1 MSGCALSRVEANGE
15 SPQVTMALE
24 NAIAKSKDAGN
35 GISEAKVSLTV
46 NELLQVKVSG
56 ETNSA
61 TYYSRVNNLSDGKII
76 IAWPTNR
83 GIRAPLRVDQLL
95 DLSFVREGIPYA
107 FSGLADETIMEPLP
121 QVSIIPTS
129 AISQRQRRQNFRVKC
144 LVPVEVLGA
153 LQNPGNSGGE
163 AVKIV
168 NVKTVTYDLS
178 AGGLA
183 IRHSALIPEGSLV
196 EVKLELPDR
205 GPAIKIPA
213 RVAYSESLAGRKS
226 QYQVGL
232 HYLAISERECAR
244 IVRYLYGLQIKI
256 LQA

>member
-1 MSGCALSRVEANGE
+1 
-15 SPQVTMALE
+15 MALE
-24 NAIAKSKDAGN
+24 NVIAKSKDAGDGVLEGN
-35 GISEAKVSLTV
+35 VSLAV
-46 NELLQVKVSG
+46 NELLQVRVSG
-56 ETNSA
+56 ETNAA

-95 DLSFVREGIPYA
+95 DLSFVRQGMSYG
-107 FSGLADETIMEPLP
+107 FSGLADKTILEPLP

-144 LVPVEVLGA
+144 LVPVEILGA
-153 LQNPGNSGGE
+153 LQNSGNSDGE

-183 IRHSALIPEGSLV
+183 IRNPISIPEGSLV
-196 EVKLELPDR
+196 EVKLTLPDA
-205 GPAIKIPA
+205 GPIIKIPA
-213 RVAYSESLAGRKS
+213 RVAYSESLAGKKS

-244 IVRYLYGLQIKI
+244 IVRYLYSLQIKN